1 MVFFLVNVSLYGRLF
16 NESFRLYYLRNIFTA
31 FAVGLSGQKL
41 NSKNARKIF
50 IIAVDFW
57 VLSTYDKETKNTDEH
72 IIMKKIFIYA
82 RACVNKLKILFI
94 AAQ

>member
-1 MVFFLVNVSLYGRLF
+1 M
-16 NESFRLYYLRNIFTA
+16 RNIFTA
-31 FAVGLSGQKL
+31 FAVGLSGQRL

-72 IIMKKIFIYA
+72 IMKKIFIYA
-82 RACVNKLKILFI
+82 RACVSKLKILFI